1 MDDWDDESPF
11 SLFLEVL
18 PPWPLFFTLSFPVF
32 SVFVALSDLLLSDAF
47 TTSFFTFKG
56 WSGFFFFL
64 LTAFAILSSPKT
76 FCIIISKPEE
86 RVSFTTMTL
95 GDLERLLALTGD
107 VTLFSDPEDDD
118 DFPGVELSF
127 LLVSEVF
134 SGVLLSFS
142 LELGAGVG

>member
-1 MDDWDDESPF
+1 MVPPAP
-11 SLFLEVL
+11 LFL
-18 PPWPLFFTLSFPVF
+18 TLSLPGF
-32 SVFVALSDLLLSDAF
+32 SVFVALSDLLPSDAF
-47 TTSFFTFKG
+47 TTTFFAFEA
-56 WSGFFFFL
+56 WSDFFFFL

-86 RVSFTTMTL
+86 SVSFTTMTL

-107 VTLFSDPEDDD
+107 VNLFSDPEDDD

-127 LLVSEVF
+127 LLVSIVF

-142 LELGAGVG
+142 LELEAGVC

>member
-1 MDDWDDESPF
+1 MLPPCP
-11 SLFLEVL
+11 LFL
-18 PPWPLFFTLSFPVF
+18 TLSFPGF
-32 SVFVALSDLLLSDAF
+32 SVFVALSDLLPSDGFA
-47 TTSFFTFKG
+47 TSFFTFKG

-86 RVSFTTMTL
+86 SVSFTTMTL

-107 VTLFSDPEDDD
+107 ADLFPDPEDDD

-127 LLVSEVF
+127 LMVSKVF

-142 LELGAGVG
+142 LVLGTGVC